1 MRLSHEGGAALLAAD
16 DELDGFAVLVEA
28 VQHRQIAFAR
38 HAEGMG
44 DALGQ
49 KAFDKNMAG
58 DALGHGNIMTT
69 PLSG

>member
-1 MRLSHEGGAALLAAD
+1 M
-16 DELDGFAVLVEA
+16 EA
-28 VQHRQIAFAR
+28 VQRRQVAFAR